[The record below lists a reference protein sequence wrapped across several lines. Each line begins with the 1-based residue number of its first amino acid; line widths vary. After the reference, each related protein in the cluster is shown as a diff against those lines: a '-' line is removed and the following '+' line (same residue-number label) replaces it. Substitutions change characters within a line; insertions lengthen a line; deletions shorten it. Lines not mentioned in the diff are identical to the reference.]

1 MLSSLRGIRVAWF
14 TLFPSFFECGC
25 LPMSES
31 LASGKP
37 CLISNRTSM
46 PTGGSR
52 PARTF
57 EPDNLHDACAGFRD
71 VVVDSAW
78 LVGGAGAAGFQVG
91 ALRQRPSTRYWSALV
106 IRLQDYLTRK
116 PRFNS

>member
-25 LPMSES
+25 LPMSQS

-46 PTGGSR
+46 PTGGW

-57 EPDNLHDACAGFRD
+57 EPDDLHDACAGFRD

-91 ALRQRPSTRYWSALV
+91 ALRQRLSTRYLSGSA
-106 IRLQDYLTRK
+106 IRRQDYLTRK
-116 PRFNS
+116 PRPNL